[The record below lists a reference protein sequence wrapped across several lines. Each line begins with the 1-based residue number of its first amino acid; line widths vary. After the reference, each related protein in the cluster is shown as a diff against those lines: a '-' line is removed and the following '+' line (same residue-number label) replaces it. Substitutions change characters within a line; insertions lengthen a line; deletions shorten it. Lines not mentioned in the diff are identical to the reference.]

1 MTVGKGITYFTCT
14 RCNRAKARI
23 NRQTKSTLCAT
34 CIRRLSEGGH
44 ITQKGPS
51 GPGGQKGKERKNRA
65 KRTLNSIPRAPQ
77 GDE

>member
-14 RCNRAKARI
+14 NCNRAKARI

-44 ITQKGPS
+44 IMQKGPA
-51 GPGGQKGKERKNRA
+51 GPGGRGKKKKKGA
-65 KRTLNSIPRAPQ
+65 KRTSNSIPRAPQ